1 MEDPGS
7 EQRNKIQSPMKGED
21 FSALSAGDHNLGGKK
36 MMNKNNGY
44 EKSNQRSRIT

>member
-21 FSALSAGDHNLGGKK
+21 FSAFSAGDHNLEEKK

>member
-21 FSALSAGDHNLGGKK
+21 FSALCG
-36 MMNKNNGY
+36 
-44 EKSNQRSRIT
+44 R

>member
-21 FSALSAGDHNLGGKK
+21 FSALSAGDHNLGGKENDEQK
-36 MMNKNNGY
+36 
-44 EKSNQRSRIT
+44 QWI

>member
-21 FSALSAGDHNLGGKK
+21 FSALFG
-36 MMNKNNGY
+36 
-44 EKSNQRSRIT
+44 R